1 MTIEQQIAALTT
13 ATTNLLDVVNVKKTT
28 LDAAVSDASNAAIAT
43 AADRV
48 QTGLDAAATAADR
61 IQTGLDRT
69 QTGEDRVATAADRV
83 QTGEDRIAT
92 AADRVQ
98 TSLDA
103 AAASA
108 SAAAA
113 AINEIN
119 AANSASASATS
130 ANNSAGSAV
139 QASTQA
145 NNAETSALAA
155 SSSANQAALSS
166 TQAAA
171 ARQAAET
178 AANNAVAVVTGGTAS
193 LTPEGGK
200 IPIAD
205 AAGKIDP
212 AWIRKTEND
221 IGIAGQMGFG
231 VGICPADILP
241 SSYSEMVGTTIL
253 GHDNY
258 GNYQFSDG
266 SVEVW
271 IPRCWFKIGMGLE
284 ANGLEVNKVLVQP
297 ADYFRS
303 ESDANAAGYMSHRA
317 DWDAGILQPGV
328 MVDKYICSANG
339 GIASSIKNASPMVSG
354 PTTGQIGFSAV
365 GATNQYHGAITAAK
379 TRSANHF
386 CSSRFIFA
394 KLALL
399 SLAHA
404 QAAKSTVNCA
414 WYDATGVINFPKGCN
429 NNALRDVNDTSVLYT
444 TAGASSYPAMPLT
457 GSGLPFAK
465 TTHNGQNC
473 GIADLNGTVWEIN
486 LGFTCI
492 ATTKNITAIT
502 QSSPAQVTI
511 TAHGYETNDIVMI
524 SSVGGMTQLN
534 NRMYKVT
541 VIDANTFSLNDV
553 DSTGFTTYTSGGT
566 VTMGRFYASKK
577 STRMASY
584 TPGTTLATD
593 HWGATGVAATMDRVY
608 PEFRTDYANNG
619 FDRRFGNSVNQ
630 VLSGALAGNNW
641 LLSGLGFP
649 LTTGISTS
657 GTNIFGQDYY
667 YQYVRDQLCVQS
679 GGNWNLTS
687 YAGVWSAYLNFTRS
701 RSHNAVGFRAASYLV
716 G

>member
-13 ATTNLLDVVNVKKTT
+13 ATTDLLNVVKVKKAT
-28 LDAAVSDASNAAIAT
+28 LDTAVSDASSAAIAT

-48 QTGLDAAATAADR
+48 QTGLDAAAT
-61 IQTGLDRT
+61 LDYK
-69 QTGEDRVATAADRV
+69 E
-83 QTGEDRIAT
+83 
-92 AADRVQ
+92 
-98 TSLDA
+98 
-103 AAASA
+103 ASE
-108 SAAAA
+108 AAAA
-113 AINEIN
+113 AALTNSQVAGEHRV
-119 AANSASASATS
+119 AAGGFADS
-130 ANNSAGSAV
+130 
-139 QASTQA
+139 
-145 NNAETSALAA
+145 AETSALAA
-155 SSSANQAALSS
+155 SSSADQAALSS

-178 AANNAVAVVTGGTAS
+178 AAANAVAVVTGGTAS
-193 LTPEGGK
+193 LAPEGGK

-241 SSYSEMVGTTIL
+241 SSYSEMVGTTIP

-271 IPRCWFKIGMGLE
+271 IPRCWFKIGMGLQ
-284 ANGLEVNKVLVQP
+284 ANGLEVNRVLVQP

-354 PTTGQIGFSAV
+354 PQTGQIGFSAV
-365 GATNQYHGAITAAK
+365 GATNAYHGAITAAK

-404 QAAKSTVNCA
+404 QAAKSNVNCA

-444 TAGASSYPAMPLT
+444 TAGASSNPTMPLT
-457 GSGLPFAK
+457 GSGVPFAK

-486 LGFTCI
+486 LGLTCI
-492 ATTKNITAIT
+492 ATAKNITAIT
-502 QSSPAQVTI
+502 QSSPARVTI
-511 TAHGYETNDIVMI
+511 AAHGYETDDIVMI
-524 SSVGGMTQLN
+524 LSVDGMTQLN

-541 VIDANTFSLNDV
+541 VIDANTFSLNGV
-553 DSTGFTTYTSGGT
+553 DSTGFTAYTSGGT

-577 STRMASY
+577 STRMANY

-593 HWGATGVAATMDRVY
+593 HWGATGVTATMDRVY

-619 FDRRFGNSVNQ
+619 FDQRFGNGANQ
-630 VLSGALAGNNW
+630 VLSGTLAGNNW
-641 LLSGLGFP
+641 SLSGLGFP

-657 GTNIFGQDYY
+657 GTNIFGQDQY
-667 YQYVRDQLCVQS
+667 YQYVRDQLCVFS
-679 GGNWNLTS
+679 GGLWFTTS
-687 YAGVWSAYLNFTRS
+687 NAGVWAASLNTTRTASS
-701 RSHNAVGFRAASYLV
+701 RNVGFRAASYLV

>member
-13 ATTNLLDVVNVKKTT
+13 ATTDLLDVVNVKKAT
-28 LDAAVSDASNAAIAT
+28 LDAAVSDASNAA
-43 AADRV
+43 
-48 QTGLDAAATAADR
+48 
-61 IQTGLDRT
+61 
-69 QTGEDRVATAADRV
+69 VATAADRV
-83 QTGEDRIAT
+83 QTGVDVAAT
-92 AADRVQ
+92 AA
-98 TSLDA
+98 S
-103 AAASA
+103 
-108 SAAAA
+108 
-113 AINEIN
+113 
-119 AANSASASATS
+119 
-130 ANNSAGSAV
+130 
-139 QASTQA
+139 
-145 NNAETSALAA
+145 
-155 SSSANQAALSS
+155 
-166 TQAAA
+166 
-171 ARQAAET
+171 RQAAET
-178 AANNAVAVVTGGTAS
+178 AAANAVSVVTGGIVS

-241 SSYSEMVGTTIL
+241 SSYSEMVGTTTL

-284 ANGLEVNKVLVQP
+284 VNGLEVNKVLVQP

-354 PTTGQIGFSAV
+354 PQTGQIGFSAV

-404 QAAKSTVNCA
+404 QAAKSTVTCA
-414 WYDATGVINFPKGCN
+414 WYDASGVINFPKGCN

-444 TAGASSYPAMPLT
+444 TAGASSYPTMPLT

-486 LGFTCI
+486 LGLTCI
-492 ATTKNITAIT
+492 ATAKNITTIT
-502 QSSPAQVTI
+502 QSNPAQLTI
-511 TAHGYETNDIVMI
+511 AAHGYETDDIVMI
-524 SSVGGMTQLN
+524 LSVGGMTQLN
-534 NRMYKVT
+534 NRIYKVT
-541 VIDANTFSLNDV
+541 VIDANTFSLNGV
-553 DSTGFTTYTSGGT
+553 DSTGFTAYTSGGN

-577 STRMASY
+577 STRMANY
-584 TPGTTLATD
+584 TPGTTLETD
-593 HWGATGVAATMDRVY
+593 HWGATGVTATMDRVY

-619 FDRRFGNSVNQ
+619 FEQRFGNGANQ
-630 VLSGALAGNNW
+630 VLSGALTGNNW
-641 LLSGLGFP
+641 SLSGLGFP

-657 GTNIFGQDYY
+657 GTNIFGQDPY
-667 YQYVRDQLCVQS
+667 YQYVRDQLCVHS
-679 GGNWNLTS
+679 GGNWVFSST
-687 YAGVWSAYLNFTRS
+687 AGVWTAYLFSPRS
-701 RSHNAVGFRAASYLV
+701 NSLYTVGFRAASYLV

>member
-13 ATTNLLDVVNVKKTT
+13 ATTDLLDVVNVKKAT
-28 LDAAVSDASNAAIAT
+28 LDAAVSDASNAAVAT

-48 QTGLDAAATAADR
+48 QTGLDAAAT
-61 IQTGLDRT
+61 LDYK
-69 QTGEDRVATAADRV
+69 E
-83 QTGEDRIAT
+83 
-92 AADRVQ
+92 
-98 TSLDA
+98 
-103 AAASA
+103 ASE
-108 SAAAA
+108 AAAA
-113 AINEIN
+113 AALTNSQVAGEHRV
-119 AANSASASATS
+119 AAGGFADSAEQ
-130 ANNSAGSAV
+130 
-139 QASTQA
+139 QAA
-145 NNAETSALAA
+145 AAETSALAA
-155 SSSANQAALSS
+155 SSSADQAALSS

-178 AANNAVAVVTGGTAS
+178 AAANAVAVVTGGTAS

-241 SSYSEMVGTTIL
+241 SSYSEMVGTTTL

-354 PTTGQIGFSAV
+354 PATGQIGFSAV

-404 QAAKSTVNCA
+404 QAAKNTVNCA

-429 NNALRDVNDTSVLYT
+429 NNALRDANDTSVLYT

-486 LGFTCI
+486 LGLTCI

-502 QSSPAQVTI
+502 QSNPAQVTI
-511 TAHGYETNDIVMI
+511 EAHGYETDDIVMI
-524 SSVGGMTQLN
+524 LSVNGMTQLN

-541 VIDANTFSLNDV
+541 VIDANTFSLNGV
-553 DSTGFTTYTSGGT
+553 DSSGFTAYTSGGT

-577 STRMASY
+577 STRMANY

-593 HWGATGVAATMDRVY
+593 HWGAIGVTATMDRVY

-619 FDRRFGNSVNQ
+619 FDQRFGNSVNQ

-641 LLSGLGFP
+641 TLSGLGFP

-657 GTNIFGQDYY
+657 GTNIFGQDHY
-667 YQYVRDQLCVQS
+667 YQYVRDQLCVLS
-679 GGNWNLTS
+679 GGYWDNTS
-687 YAGVWSAYLNFTRS
+687 IAGVWSARLNNTRTNS
-701 RSHNAVGFRAASYLV
+701 SHAVGFRAASYLV

>member
-13 ATTNLLDVVNVKKTT
+13 ATTDLLDVVNVKKAT
-28 LDAAVSDASNAAIAT
+28 LDAAVSDASNAA
-43 AADRV
+43 
-48 QTGLDAAATAADR
+48 
-61 IQTGLDRT
+61 
-69 QTGEDRVATAADRV
+69 VATAADRV
-83 QTGEDRIAT
+83 QTGVDVAAT
-92 AADRVQ
+92 AA
-98 TSLDA
+98 S
-103 AAASA
+103 
-108 SAAAA
+108 
-113 AINEIN
+113 
-119 AANSASASATS
+119 
-130 ANNSAGSAV
+130 
-139 QASTQA
+139 
-145 NNAETSALAA
+145 
-155 SSSANQAALSS
+155 
-166 TQAAA
+166 
-171 ARQAAET
+171 RQAAET
-178 AANNAVAVVTGGTAS
+178 AAANAVAVVTGGTAS

-241 SSYSEMVGTTIL
+241 SSYSEMVGTTTL

-284 ANGLEVNKVLVQP
+284 VNGLEVNKVLVQP

-354 PTTGQIGFSAV
+354 PSTGQIGFSAV

-429 NNALRDVNDTSVLYT
+429 NNGLRDANDTSVLYT
-444 TAGASSYPAMPLT
+444 TAGASSYPTMPLT

-486 LGFTCI
+486 LGLTCI
-492 ATTKNITAIT
+492 ATAKNITTIT
-502 QSSPAQVTI
+502 QSNPAQITI
-511 TAHGYETNDIVMI
+511 AAHGYETDDIVMI
-524 SSVGGMTQLN
+524 LSVGGMTQLN
-534 NRMYKVT
+534 NRIYKVT
-541 VIDANTFSLNDV
+541 VIDANTFSLNGV
-553 DSTGFTTYTSGGT
+553 DSTGFTAYTSGGN

-577 STRMASY
+577 STRMANY

-593 HWGATGVAATMDRVY
+593 HWGTTGVTATMDRAY
-608 PEFRTDYANNG
+608 PEFRTDYANNR
-619 FDRRFGNSVNQ
+619 FDQRFGNGANQ
-630 VLSGALAGNNW
+630 VLSGALTGNNW
-641 LLSGLGFP
+641 SLSGLGFP

-657 GTNIFGQDYY
+657 GTNIFGQDWY

-679 GGNWNLTS
+679 GGYWADTS
-687 YAGVWSAYLNFTRS
+687 TAGVWTALLS
-701 RSHNAVGFRAASYLV
+701 RPRTLSFITVGFRAASYLV